1 MYFKDRRE
9 AGQRLAAVLAGKYA
23 GEDGIVYALPRGGVV
38 LGAEIARVL
47 GMPLDLVIAR
57 KIGHP
62 RNPEYAIG
70 AVTEGGEP
78 VSNAHELAQVGESWF
93 REQAERERR
102 EARRRHE
109 AYLGARGPLS
119 PAEKTAILVDDG
131 IATGLT
137 MEAAIRE
144 VQRHH
149 PKRVVVAVPVMPPD
163 TAGRLAREVDDVVA
177 LDVPADYFGAVG
189 AYYADF
195 PQVTDEEV
203 IAQLRTA
210 GAPR

>member
-1 MYFKDRRE
+1 MYFKDRQE
-9 AGQRLAAVLAGKYA
+9 AGERLAVALGAKYD
-23 GEDGIVYALPRGGVV
+23 GEEGVVYALPRGGVV
-38 LGAEIARVL
+38 LGAAIARRL
-47 GMPLDLVIAR
+47 AMPLDLVIAR

-62 RNPEYAIG
+62 QNPEYAIG

-78 VSNAHELAQVGESWF
+78 VSNRHELAQVGSDWF
-93 REQAERERR
+93 ERQVELERR

-109 AYLGARGPLS
+109 VYLGARGPLS
-119 PAEKTAILVDDG
+119 PADKTAILVDDG

-144 VQRHH
+144 MQRHD
-149 PKRVVVAVPVMPPD
+149 PKRIVVAVPVMPPD
-163 TAGRLAREVDDVVA
+163 TAARLVREVDDVVA
-177 LDVPADYFGAVG
+177 LDVPGDYFGAVG

-203 IAQLRTA
+203 IAQLRA
-210 GAPR
+210 VGAPG

>member
-1 MYFKDRRE
+1 MYFKDRKE
-9 AGQRLAAVLAGKYA
+9 AGERLAAALAARYA
-23 GEDGIVYALPRGGVV
+23 AEDGVVYALPRGGVV
-38 LGAEIARVL
+38 LGAAIARRL
-47 GMPLDLVIAR
+47 DKPLDLVIAR

-62 RNPEYAIG
+62 HNPEYAIG

-78 VSNAHELAQVGESWF
+78 VSNPLELAQAGGDWF
-93 REQAERERR
+93 QRQVALERQ

-119 PAEKTAILVDDG
+119 PADKTAILVDDG

-144 VQRHH
+144 MQRQH
-149 PKRVVVAVPVMPPD
+149 PKRVVVAVPVIPPD
-163 TAGRLAREVDDVVA
+163 TAARLAREVDDVVA

-189 AYYADF
+189 AYYAAF

-203 IAQLRTA
+203 IAELRAA
-210 GAPR
+210 GAPA